1 MTPLPKG
8 SLAVAAIP
16 QVIMPIEDSDDR
28 LVIAGRVD
36 QRSADTGFMQVVI
49 RTGETWS
56 ARPPIYASAPFSAG
70 AVTYML
76 QGDARTPL
84 LSIVDGA
91 RIALYTLT
99 PANTFIYRRADIRAP
114 VSAITSDGDS
124 IATLG
129 YVVADRKNLVTVYHR
144 ISDSLVLRRRAALTN
159 IDGGIAGISPST
171 PWLYLLDARRLSRT
185 SWP

>member
-1 MTPLPKG
+1 M
-8 SLAVAAIP
+8 
-16 QVIMPIEDSDDR
+16 
-28 LVIAGRVD
+28 
-36 QRSADTGFMQVVI
+36 
-49 RTGETWS
+49 
-56 ARPPIYASAPFSAG
+56 PIYARAPYIAG

-91 RIALYTLT
+91 RIALYILT
-99 PANTFIYRRADIRAP
+99 PVHTFVYRNADIRAP
-114 VSAITSDGDS
+114 VSVITSDGDT

-144 ISDSLVLRRRAALTN
+144 VADTLVVRRRAALTN
-159 IDGGIAGISPST
+159 IAGGIAGVVAST
-171 PWLYLLDARRLSRT
+171 PWLYLLDALRLSRT